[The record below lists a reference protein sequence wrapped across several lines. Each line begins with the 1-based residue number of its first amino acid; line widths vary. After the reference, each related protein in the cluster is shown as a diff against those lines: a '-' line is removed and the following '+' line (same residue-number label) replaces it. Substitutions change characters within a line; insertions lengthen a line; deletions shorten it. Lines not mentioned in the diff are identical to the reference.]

1 MRFDTKYLPFWL
13 QNMKE
18 MDELLT
24 AESKELD
31 RLHNVL
37 EEYIRELSLNTASE
51 LLSRYEKM
59 FDLMGEGLTQD
70 ERRKNL
76 IAKLNAR
83 YTATKQSI
91 YNELTTM
98 TGLPVEIEEHPE
110 QYLFLVN
117 IVQSNLSDA
126 FVAAIRSYL
135 DMIKPAHI
143 AYDLTLIRHE
153 QSSINARYAVLH
165 SSILDFE
172 EVV

>member
-1 MRFDTKYLPFWL
+1 MRFDTKYLPLWL
-13 QNMKE
+13 QNMQQ

-31 RLHNVL
+31 RLHNAL
-37 EEYIRELSLNTASE
+37 EEYIRELSLSTAND
-51 LLSRYEKM
+51 LLARYEKM
-59 FDLMGEGLTQD
+59 FDLTGDGLTQE

-83 YTATKQSI
+83 YTASRQSI
-91 YNELTTM
+91 YNELTAM

-143 AYDLTLIRHE
+143 AYDLTLVRYE
-153 QSSINARYAVLH
+153 QSSINCKICGIAFVY
-165 SSILDFE
+165 IIF
-172 EVV
+172 

>member
-1 MRFDTKYLPFWL
+1 MRFDTKYLPLWL
-13 QNMKE
+13 QNMQQ
-18 MDELLT
+18 MNELLT
-24 AESKELD
+24 AESRELD
-31 RLHNVL
+31 RMHNVL
-37 EEYIRELSLNTASE
+37 EKYIQELSLNTANE
-51 LLSRYEKM
+51 MLARYEKM
-59 FDLMGEGLTQD
+59 FDLTGEGLSQD

-83 YTATKQSI
+83 YTATRQSI
-91 YNELTTM
+91 YNELSAM

-143 AYDLTLIRHE
+143 AYELTLIRHE

-165 SSILDFE
+165 SAILEFQ

>member
-1 MRFDTKYLPFWL
+1 MRFETKYLPLWL
-13 QNMKE
+13 QNMQQ
-18 MDELLT
+18 MNELLQ

-31 RLHNVL
+31 RLHNAL
-37 EEYIRELSLNTASE
+37 EEYIRELSLNTANE

-59 FDLMGEGLTQD
+59 FDLKSEGLTQD

-91 YNELTTM
+91 YNELTAM

-126 FVAAIRSYL
+126 FVVAIRSYL

-143 AYDLTLIRHE
+143 AYDLTLVRYE
-153 QSSINARYAVLH
+153 QSSINAKYAVLH
-165 SSILDFE
+165 SSILDFK

>member
-1 MRFDTKYLPFWL
+1 MRFETKYLPLWL
-13 QNMKE
+13 QNMQQ
-18 MDELLT
+18 MNELLQ

-31 RLHNVL
+31 RLHNAL
-37 EEYIRELSLNTASE
+37 EEYIRELSLNTANE

-59 FDLMGEGLTQD
+59 FDLKSEGLTQD

-83 YTATKQSI
+83 YTATRQSI
-91 YNELTTM
+91 YNELTAM

-143 AYDLTLIRHE
+143 AYDLTLVRYEH
-153 QSSINARYAVLH
+153 SSINARYAVLH
-165 SSILDFE
+165 SSILDFK

>member
-13 QNMKE
+13 QNMQQ
-18 MDELLT
+18 MDELLN
-24 AESKELD
+24 AESRELD
-31 RLHNVL
+31 RLHNAL
-37 EEYIRELSLNTASE
+37 EEYIRELSLSTANE
-51 LLSRYEKM
+51 LLARYEKI
-59 FDLMGEGLTQD
+59 FDLTSEGLTQD
-70 ERRKNL
+70 ERKKNL

-91 YNELTTM
+91 YNELTAM

-143 AYDLTLIRHE
+143 AYDLTLVRYE
-153 QSSINARYAVLH
+153 QSSINTRYAMLH
-165 SSILDFE
+165 SSILDFK

>member
-13 QNMKE
+13 QNMQQ
-18 MDELLT
+18 MNELLT
-24 AESKELD
+24 VESKELD

-37 EEYIRELSLNTASE
+37 EEYIKELSLNTANE
-51 LLSRYEKM
+51 LLSRYEKI
-59 FDLMGEGLTQD
+59 FDLTGEGLTQD

-83 YTATKQSI
+83 YTATRQSI
-91 YNELTTM
+91 YNELTAM

-126 FVAAIRSYL
+126 FVAAIRDYL

-143 AYDLTLIRHE
+143 AYDLTLVRYE
-153 QSSINARYAVLH
+153 QSSIKAKYAVLQ
-165 SSILDFE
+165 SSILDFK